1 MSAHQHEE
9 SHRHHDHSG
18 VKQYGRTFLLSIT
31 LNILFVAVEWI
42 VGWMV
47 NSLALMADATHNLSD
62 VLGLLLAWCGFVLAK
77 RLPNTRFTYGL
88 RGTSILAALGNSI
101 LLLLVTGGLAWEAF
115 HRFETPQAVQGEWVI
130 AVAAIGI
137 VINGIT
143 AWLFRRGSEND
154 LNLRGAYLHMA
165 ADAVVSLGVVIAG
178 VLVLYTGWSWLD
190 PLVTLAVAVAI
201 AWGTWSLLRESFQ
214 LAVQAVPESVDF
226 GALRSYLGALPGV
239 LEVHDLHVWGM
250 STTENALTVHLLC
263 PGGHPGDQFLQMV
276 SREVEHRF
284 QIHHTTIQVE
294 VGNTAQACAL
304 APDHVV

>member
-18 VKQYGRTFLLSIT
+18 VKQYGRSFLLGIT
-31 LNILFVAVEWI
+31 LNVLFVVVEWI
-42 VGWMV
+42 VGWVV

-77 RLPNTRFTYGL
+77 RLPNIRFTYGL

-101 LLLLVTGGLAWEAF
+101 LLLLVTGGLAWEAI
-115 HRFETPQAVQGEWVI
+115 HRFETPQAVQGEWVV

-137 VINGIT
+137 VINVIT
-143 AWLFRRGSEND
+143 AWLFRRGSKND
-154 LNLRGAYLHMA
+154 LNLRDAYLHIA

-178 VLVLYTGWSWLD
+178 VLALYTGWSWLD
-190 PLVTLAVAVAI
+190 PLVTLLVAVAI

-214 LAVQAVPESVDF
+214 LAVQAVPESVDV
-226 GALRSYLGALPGV
+226 GALRSYLGALPGI

-294 VGNTAQACAL
+294 VGNSAQGCAL
-304 APDHVV
+304 APDYVV